1 DARRRPPAPWRRC
14 ATRWRAKWLR
24 PWAIRRRYAA
34 RPISIRGSSR
44 HGRRAAWAGPRRVR
58 AGRASGNGPPA
69 ASCAARSGP
78 RSPAADD
85 RDAQQAARP
94 RVTIRPGIRDTD
106 GIMRLRVVFGL
117 VLLALAC
124 AAPAQQLPRPAE
136 FYFDEDERIA
146 RPLVA
151 VEGDDEAAQE
161 QLLRMI
167 QRNDRNRHTAQ
178 AQLARIAM
186 EQGRPELGR
195 GLYGQLLDDMGRHAL
210 RPSVHWNYGWD
221 LYRDGDVEGALEQWL
236 AASSSR
242 PRYPEWVPATF
253 ALALWRLDRRDE
265 ARDWYAAAVRTW
277 P

>member
-1 DARRRPPAPWRRC
+1 MPTCDGLPAPPSPPRISAHGAPPCWPSAAWRPRRCPSPRPDARRRPPAPWRRC

-151 VEGDDEAAQE
+151 VEG
-161 QLLRMI
+161 
-167 QRNDRNRHTAQ
+167 
-178 AQLARIAM
+178 
-186 EQGRPELGR
+186 
-195 GLYGQLLDDMGRHAL
+195 
-210 RPSVHWNYGWD
+210 
-221 LYRDGDVEGALEQWL
+221 
-236 AASSSR
+236 
-242 PRYPEWVPATF
+242 
-253 ALALWRLDRRDE
+253 
-265 ARDWYAAAVRTW
+265 
-277 P
+277 

>member
-1 DARRRPPAPWRRC
+1 
-14 ATRWRAKWLR
+14 
-24 PWAIRRRYAA
+24 
-34 RPISIRGSSR
+34 
-44 HGRRAAWAGPRRVR
+44 
-58 AGRASGNGPPA
+58 
-69 ASCAARSGP
+69 
-78 RSPAADD
+78 
-85 RDAQQAARP
+85 
-94 RVTIRPGIRDTD
+94 
-106 GIMRLRVVFGL
+106 MRLRVVFGL

-195 GLYGQLLDDMGRHAL
+195 GLYGQLLEEMGRGRSSL
-210 RPSVHWNYGWD
+210 RNAVHWNFGWD
-221 LYRDGDVEGALEQWL
+221 LYRAGDAAGALEQWL
-236 AASSSR
+236 AAYSDR
-242 PRYPEWVPATF
+242 PQRPEWVPPTF
-253 ALALWRLDRRDE
+253 ALALWRLDRPRE
-265 ARDWYAAAVRTW
+265 ATEWYAAAVRTW
-277 P
+277 PQRWSKPDLEVLLPDWSDRDRAALAEVHAAWVEDPPAWP